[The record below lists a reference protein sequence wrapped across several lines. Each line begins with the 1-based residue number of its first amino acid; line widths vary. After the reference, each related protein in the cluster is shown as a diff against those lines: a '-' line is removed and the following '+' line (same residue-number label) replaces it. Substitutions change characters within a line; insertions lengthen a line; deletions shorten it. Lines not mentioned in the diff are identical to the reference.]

1 MEAAGSLRSPAA
13 LLIVRRGLTPARWTH
28 RRASQVVPAHT
39 TMMRNDWLT
48 QRLPRSTRT
57 RSIPA
62 LVTSVSI
69 HGVLVALVVV
79 GVSRGPATDARDSRP
94 KPGIIG
100 SADDARGSGVAGAL
114 TPPPTG
120 PSLSP
125 IDGARYVGRYL
136 RPTPSQGISMIQV
149 GLVNDGEAEPHWALI
164 VMDGDGPVQKL
175 VLIASDTFALQL
187 APRQRVVFRRLG
199 DSISAISV
207 RRGRDTT
214 WAERAP
220 SDRQPPTRPLS

>member
-1 MEAAGSLRSPAA
+1 MGPSFSALSARPIRSRRA
-13 LLIVRRGLTPARWTH
+13 LHRPH
-28 RRASQVVPAHT
+28 RRT
-39 TMMRNDWLT
+39 
-48 QRLPRSTRT
+48 
-57 RSIPA
+57 IPA
-62 LVTSVSI
+62 LLTSVSI

-79 GVSRGPATDARDSRP
+79 GVSRGSTTHSRDARP

-100 SADDARGSGVAGAL
+100 STDDARGSGVAGAI
-114 TPPPTG
+114 TPPPSG

-175 VLIASDTFALQL
+175 VFIAGDTFALQL

-199 DSISAISV
+199 GSISAISV
-207 RRGRDTT
+207 RRGGDTT

-220 SDRQPPTRPLS
+220 SDRQPPATPLR

>member
-1 MEAAGSLRSPAA
+1 
-13 LLIVRRGLTPARWTH
+13 
-28 RRASQVVPAHT
+28 
-39 TMMRNDWLT
+39 MMRSDWLT
-48 QRLPRSTRT
+48 RRLPRSTKARF
-57 RSIPA
+57 IPA

-69 HGVLVALVVV
+69 HGVLLALVVA
-79 GVSRGPATDARDSRP
+79 GVSRSHATDSRDSRP

-100 SADDARGSGVAGAL
+100 SADDASGSGLAGAIR
-114 TPPPTG
+114 PPPSG
-120 PSLSP
+120 PSLSA

-136 RPTPSQGISMIQV
+136 RPTPRQGISMIQV
-149 GLVNDGEAEPHWALI
+149 GLINDGEGEPHWTLI

-175 VLIASDTFALQL
+175 VLIAGDTFALQL

-199 DSISAISV
+199 DSISAMSV

-220 SDRQPPTRPLS
+220 SDWQPPD